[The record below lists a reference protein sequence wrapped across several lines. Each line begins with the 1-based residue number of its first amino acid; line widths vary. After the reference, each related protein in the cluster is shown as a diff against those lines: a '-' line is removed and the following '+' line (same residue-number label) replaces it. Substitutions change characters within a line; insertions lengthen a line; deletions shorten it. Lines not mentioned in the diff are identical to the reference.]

1 MCAMLR
7 RMTRIAAIVT
17 MMAILG
23 SVSAGCGRPAVQE
36 PQAQT
41 PAEPAQ
47 PAGPAHPAAPGE
59 PREPAEP
66 VNLVEQGGPGSGKE
80 GAVRFPETVPA
91 WSRPPVKPVVAPY
104 TVKADL
110 SNVENLAQFGSFTAD
125 QKSLLAKNGFFV
137 SPTMEKQLFYIYEN
151 NEYLLLPS
159 FISVDSVL
167 QLYHVIYDSTLR
179 NMEAKRLYPAV
190 KELTERMYGMM
201 LEFYHDSQTPE
212 AKAASLKGAA
222 YFETAARLLGMQRNP
237 KFSLP
242 AETESLVAR
251 ESALALESQGRAQSN
266 LFPYMIDYSQ
276 FKPRGHYT
284 RNDDLKAYFR
294 GMMWYGNV
302 PVALETAEGKP
313 DLELARV
320 AALIC
325 LSLKADPR
333 LLDLWNVVYEPTS
346 FFVGKADDL
355 TPISLIGAAQAVL
368 GKGPDP
374 DLVSDDGAIQSLVEE
389 ARKLPASRI
398 RVKLAGIPGGLQ
410 FRFMGQRY
418 IADSEVLQNL
428 SKWPE
433 RPFPRGLDVMAAMGS
448 KEARAILFQL
458 YKEAIKWPDYA
469 ALLEKETTRLSE
481 TPESTWQS
489 DLYWGWL
496 WAVRPLL
503 ESREAGY
510 PSFMRNTAWED
521 RTLNTTLAGWAE
533 LRHDT
538 LLYGKQ
544 SGAECG
550 GDEPP
555 PLIRGYVEPQ
565 PEFYS
570 RLRWLVTKAWHGLG
584 VRGAL
589 TESMSQRLS
598 TFEELLGFLE
608 RMSIKELQG
617 EPLTRDEYT
626 QIRMYGAFLEELTA
640 SLVEGEDE
648 RMRMRWFE
656 VTDEGDKDMAVI
668 ADVHTSQSS
677 CLEEGVG
684 RANEIY
690 VIAPIEGKL
699 YLTRGAVFS
708 YHEFVSDHR
717 LTDEEWRG
725 MLDREEAPGI
735 PEWTR
740 TFLAPAKAKPP
751 VPATPYNSGC

>member
-1 MCAMLR
+1 MGAGSR
-7 RMTRIAAIVT
+7 VIARIMAITVVL
-17 MMAILG
+17 AILG
-23 SVSAGCGRPAVQE
+23 GVAAGCTRPQAGAPGKPAGQE
-36 PQAQT
+36 PQEQA
-41 PAEPAQ
+41 PAEPGQ
-47 PAGPAHPAAPGE
+47 PGE
-59 PREPAEP
+59 P
-66 VNLVEQGGPGSGKE
+66 VETGDVQ
-80 GAVRFPETVPA
+80 FPKKVPA
-91 WSRPPVKPVVAPY
+91 WPAPAVKPVVAPY
-104 TVKADL
+104 TVKSDL

-151 NEYLLLPS
+151 NEYLLIPS

-167 QLYHVIYDSTLR
+167 QVYHVIYDSTLR
-179 NMEAKRLYPAV
+179 NMEARRLYPAV
-190 KELTERMYGMM
+190 KELTDRMYGVM
-201 LEFYHDSQTPE
+201 LEFYHDSKTPK
-212 AKAASLKGAA
+212 AKAAALKAAA

-242 AETESLVAR
+242 AEMESLVAR
-251 ESALALESQGRAQSN
+251 ETTLALEAQGRAQSN
-266 LFPYMIDYSQ
+266 LFPYMVDYSQ
-276 FKPRGHYT
+276 CKARGHYT
-284 RNDDLKAYFR
+284 RSDDLKAYFR

-325 LSLKADPR
+325 LALRVDPR
-333 LLDLWNVVYEPTS
+333 LLELWNRVYEPTS
-346 FFVGKADDL
+346 FFAGKADDL
-355 TPISLIGAAQAVL
+355 TPVALLGAAEKAS
-368 GKGPDP
+368 GKGLDP
-374 DLVSDDGAIQSLVEE
+374 DTVSEKRAVESLVEE
-389 ARKLPASRI
+389 ARKLPGSRI
-398 RVKLAGIPGGLQ
+398 KVKLAGIPGGLQ

-433 RPFPRGLDVMAAMGS
+433 RPFPKGLDVMAAMGS
-448 KEARAILFQL
+448 TEARTILFQM
-458 YKEAIKWPDYA
+458 YKEPIKWPDYA
-469 ALLEKETTRLSE
+469 GLLEKETARLARE
-481 TPESTWQS
+481 PESTWQS

-503 ESREAGY
+503 ESRDTGY

-521 RTLNTTLAGWAE
+521 KSLNTALAGWAE

-538 LLYGKQ
+538 ILYGKQ

-570 RLRWLVTKAWHGLG
+570 RLRWLVTKAWNGLG
-584 VRGAL
+584 VRGVL

-598 TFEELLGFLE
+598 TFEQLLGFLE
-608 RMSIKELQG
+608 RMSIKELEGQ
-617 EPLTRDEYT
+617 PLTREEYT

-640 SLVEGEDE
+640 SLVEGQDE
-648 RMRMRWFE
+648 TMRMRWFE

-684 RANEIY
+684 RANEIF
-690 VIAPIEGKL
+690 VVVPIEGKL

-708 YHEFVSDHR
+708 YHEFVSDRR
-717 LTDEEWRG
+717 LTDEEWRS
-725 MLDREEAPGI
+725 MLDKGEAPGI
-735 PEWTR
+735 PPWTG
-740 TFLAPAKAKPP
+740 TFLAPVKAKLP